1 MRYVEA
7 PELSHLGDAMSRTFQ
22 DVRLTSGIELFTTK
36 QASSDRRLQ
45 RTLDKQL
52 DEAVVDIDAT
62 SLGHS
67 HLLSPP
73 ASIEKKRRANSATL
87 PISPFG
93 PMDQSSNRKQY
104 AYLISVLNASDPDRD
119 FSALHPDNFERERS
133 PTRVA
138 NMVTNALLSYGM
150 SPPPN
155 LWEVIN
161 REIDLRDCK
170 IYSLTLPQQFL
181 EDDDSG
187 VAWAQMLFFFNK
199 RRKRVIFMHLTTRLL
214 SPMMAPSVPGNEDY
228 DTTLDDE
235 VVGVLDQ

>member
-1 MRYVEA
+1 MRYVES
-7 PELSHLGDAMSRTFQ
+7 PELSELSRAMSRTFQ
-22 DVRLTSGIELFTTK
+22 DLRLSCGIELFTTK

-45 RTLDKQL
+45 RALDKQL
-52 DEAVVDIDAT
+52 DEAAVVDIDAT

-73 ASIEKKRRANSATL
+73 ASLDRKRRANSATL

-93 PMDQSSNRKQY
+93 PLDQSSNRKQY

-133 PTRVA
+133 PSRVA

-150 SPPPN
+150 SPPPS
-155 LWEVIN
+155 LWDVIN

-199 RRKRVIFMHLTTRLL
+199 RRKRVIFMHLTTRLF
-214 SPMMAPSVPGNEDY
+214 SPKIAPAAPGEEDY
-228 DTTLDDE
+228 DLTLDDE
-235 VVGVLDQ
+235 VVGILD